1 MGLWSQCEKEAAH
14 PSFLFLLLP
23 RSSHPPLLRRHNALP
38 PPHPIPRTSPYSCG
52 VVCSVLVNQ
61 PEPVVPRQVGVPV
74 KGNSSVALNPT

>member
-38 PPHPIPRTSPYSCG
+38 LPPSIPRTSPYSWG
-52 VVCSVLVNQ
+52 AVCSVLVHQ
-61 PEPVVPRQVGVPV
+61 PEPVVPKQVGGP
-74 KGNSSVALNPT
+74 S